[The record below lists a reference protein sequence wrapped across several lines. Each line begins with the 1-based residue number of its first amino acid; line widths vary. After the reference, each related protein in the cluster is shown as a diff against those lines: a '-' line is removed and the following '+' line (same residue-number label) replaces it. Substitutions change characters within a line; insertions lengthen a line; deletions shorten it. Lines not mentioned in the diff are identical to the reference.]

1 MQIKNIFILSIISIA
16 LLTGCSFTQE
26 KRSKS
31 PHFDGVIKFSNNAI
45 NNARI
50 MLSTESDDIQCLK
63 AKKFTTTDAQ
73 GKFSLKAITE
83 DSSFTPFVNYTLDE
97 WNICV
102 EYQGNTYSLYS
113 NNRYGSGNVTGSI
126 YLECELALRPVN
138 KPCIISH

>member
-1 MQIKNIFILSIISIA
+1 MKIKILLILSVACTAFI
-16 LLTGCSFTQE
+16 TGCSLTSE
-26 KRSKS
+26 KRSTS
-31 PHFDGVIKFSNNAI
+31 PHFDGVIKFSNNAV

-50 MLSTESDDIQCLK
+50 MLSSEPDDKQCLK
-63 AKKFTTTDAQ
+63 AKKFATTNAQ
-73 GKFSLKAITE
+73 GQFSLKAIFE
-83 DSSFTPFVNYTLDE
+83 DASFKPFASYELDE

-126 YLECELALRPVN
+126 YLECELALRPAN